1 MAGTRKTL
9 FGWWDYTWATIDRE
23 LAGFRRWG
31 RWLAAVA
38 AVTVWIIGWGLGT
51 LSSIASLVDP
61 ASPGSNPWT
70 SGYDATIQNIGLAGV
85 ALTIVLLAMITFG
98 IRPRPVG
105 LSIPLRSSSAY
116 WLPASLIMSLGAGWL
131 KNKVT
136 DWADEIN
143 PAAGTSYDPGQ
154 MSPDMVSA
162 LSWDTLVV
170 GPAEE
175 IGLLAGPVCLILYA
189 MRRHRRA
196 GWVLAVGFAV
206 VVRVGI
212 HLYYGPGHI
221 FGYALWAGLL
231 VFVWWISPSV
241 WGLVAAHF
249 GYNGMVILGMT
260 GAGAYAWVHP
270 LYTGLSLVGVAL
282 ILVHLG
288 RVVASRGRA
297 GRSVESRLRWQML
310 TDPGRAFG
318 PRSALNRVPRHGTSP
333 FRTRRRGHAVS

>member
-1 MAGTRKTL
+1 MEGTRKIL
-9 FGWWDYTWATIDRE
+9 FGWWERGRTFGRWFLNESRRQCSP
-23 LAGFRRWG
+23 LAGITA
-31 RWLAAVA
+31 LAI
-38 AVTVWIIGWGLGT
+38 WFIGWGLGT
-51 LSSIASLVDP
+51 LSSIDALVNP
-61 ASPGSNPWT
+61 SALGSNPWT
-70 SGYDATIQNIGLAGV
+70 SGAEATALNIRMACG
-85 ALTIVLLAMITFG
+85 ALFSLILAMMFFG
-98 IRPRPVG
+98 LRPRPVG

-131 KNKVT
+131 KDKVT
-136 DWADEIN
+136 DWADKIN
-143 PAAGTSYDPGQ
+143 PAAGTSYDPGH

-162 LSWDTLVV
+162 LSWDTLIV

-189 MRRHRRA
+189 MRRHRRT
-196 GWVLAVGFAV
+196 GWVVAIGFAV

-221 FGYALWAGLL
+221 LGYALWAGLL
-231 VFVWWISPSV
+231 VFIWWISPSV

-249 GYNGMVILGMT
+249 GYNGMMILGMT

-297 GRSVESRLRWQML
+297 GRSVESRLRWQMI

-318 PRSALNRVPRHGTSP
+318 PHSVLNRVPRHGSSP
-333 FRTRRRGHAVS
+333 FRTRRRRRAVS